1 MITRTYSL
9 EEMGLRSDRGRLT
22 DEGAA
27 FIALLR
33 AGGSLPRRSDD
44 MIVLNLAKL
53 LCEWTGLEG
62 EPLRLVATSR
72 SWTAVFACTS
82 QVKESSRENPRL
94 SCVIV
99 PRQGGGK

>member
-1 MITRTYSL
+1 MGEVAEEIGMLTRTYSL

-44 MIVLNLAKL
+44 MTVLSLAKRL
-53 LCEWTGLEG
+53 SQWTGLDD
-62 EPLRLVATSR
+62 EPLTRSGSSCRARASR
-72 SWTAVFACTS
+72 SIPSKTR
-82 QVKESSRENPRL
+82 SST
-94 SCVIV
+94 
-99 PRQGGGK
+99 